1 VEFKYLHEGKGGQAL
16 FGNGA
21 SPPTPPNEAWEHLSL
36 TGGAAWDPG
45 GAACSRV
52 YGAATAKATGATKCA
67 GTVIPVPELSVSSGA
82 GHHDAYIL
90 AGGLNVREKRVRYP
104 ALYIALAATV
114 GTPLF
119 LQLRTDGALPA
130 DEDFN

>member
-1 VEFKYLHEGKGGQAL
+1 M
-16 FGNGA
+16 
-21 SPPTPPNEAWEHLSL
+21 PLSQ
-36 TGGAAWDPG
+36 
-45 GAACSRV
+45 
-52 YGAATAKATGATKCA
+52 
-67 GTVIPVPELSVSSGA
+67 LSVSSGA
-82 GHHDAYIL
+82 GHHDAYTI

-104 ALYIALAATV
+104 ALYIAFAATV